1 MPKHFENPTPQPAD
15 NPAQHAAAHAAAQAA
30 DSSTQPADN
39 PAELTVSNPAE
50 ISANTFV
57 AEVDQLEPDTP
68 PAGMWMEAW
77 RRLRVRPLFW
87 ISIIII
93 FLVLLIAAFPG
104 LFTNVDPAEG
114 NLLNSLEGA
123 KPGHPFG
130 FTQQGYDVYARVI
143 YGARASVVVGIS
155 VTFFVTIIGILM
167 GALAG
172 YYGGFLDSL
181 LSRITDIF
189 FAIPLLLAG
198 IVLMQ
203 LFPQRTIGT
212 VILVLSVFGWAQM
225 ARVVR
230 GAVITA
236 KNNDYVLAARAVGKS
251 RISILFTHVLP
262 NCLAPIIV
270 MATTSLG
277 VFIVA
282 EATLSFL
289 GIGLPTTTISWGN
302 DISVAQQ
309 TLRQAPLTLFWPS
322 LALALTVLGFI
333 LLGDALKDALDPKEQ
348 RRGRKG

>member
-1 MPKHFENPTPQPAD
+1 MPKPNT
-15 NPAQHAAAHAAAQAA
+15 AAHANMPVPDNAAGDNAA
-30 DSSTQPADN
+30 LDAARGAAGDAATPEA
-39 PAELTVSNPAE
+39 A
-50 ISANTFV
+50 
-57 AEVDQLEPDTP
+57 VDAA

-77 RRLRVRPLFW
+77 RRLRRRPLFW
-87 ISIIII
+87 SSVVIIV
-93 FLVLLIAAFPG
+93 LVLLVAAFPG
-104 LFTNVDPAEG
+104 LFTNIDPNQG
-114 NLLNSLEGA
+114 DLMNSLEGGQ
-123 KPGHPFG
+123 PGHIFG

-155 VTFFVTIIGILM
+155 VTLLVTLFGIIM
-167 GALAG
+167 GAIAG
-172 YYGGFLDSL
+172 YFGGFWDSI
-181 LSRITDIF
+181 LSRLTDMF

-203 LFPQRTIGT
+203 LFPERTIGT
-212 VILVLSVFGWAQM
+212 VILVLSAFGWPQM

-230 GAVITA
+230 GAVVSA
-236 KNNDYVLAARAVGKS
+236 KNNDYVMAARAIGKS
-251 RISILFTHVLP
+251 RMSILFTHVLP

-289 GIGLPTTTISWGN
+289 GIGLPTTMVSWGN

-322 LALALTVLGFI
+322 LALAITVLGFI

-348 RRGRKG
+348 RNVRA

>member
-1 MPKHFENPTPQPAD
+1 MPKHPENPTAQPTNAGQPD
-15 NPAQHAAAHAAAQAA
+15 IAVNQPTGNPAGRI
-30 DSSTQPADN
+30 T
-39 PAELTVSNPAE
+39 ELTTSNPQE
-50 ISANTFV
+50 NSANTFV
-57 AEVDQLEPDTP
+57 TEIDQLEPDTP

-87 ISIIII
+87 ISVTIIL
-93 FLVLLIAAFPG
+93 LVLLVAAFPG
-104 LFTNVDPAEG
+104 LFTHVDPAEG

-123 KPGHPFG
+123 QPGHPFG

-155 VTFFVTIIGILM
+155 VTLLVTLIGILM

-212 VILVLSVFGWAQM
+212 VILVLSVFGWSQM

-236 KNNDYVLAARAVGKS
+236 KNNDYVLAARAIGKS
-251 RISILFTHVLP
+251 RLSILFTHVLP

>member
-1 MPKHFENPTPQPAD
+1 MPKDNTPTTATT
-15 NPAQHAAAHAAAQAA
+15 AAAAVSTTAAGIV
-30 DSSTQPADN
+30 DT
-39 PAELTVSNPAE
+39 
-50 ISANTFV
+50 
-57 AEVDQLEPDTP
+57 VDQTVPDTP
-68 PAGMWMEAW
+68 LAGMWTEAW
-77 RRLRVRPLFW
+77 RRLRRRPLFW
-87 ISIIII
+87 ISVTIIL
-93 FLVLLIAAFPG
+93 LVLLVAAFPS
-104 LFTNVDPAEG
+104 LFTSVDPAEAD
-114 NLLNSLEGA
+114 LLNSLEGA

-143 YGARASVVVGIS
+143 YGARASVIVGIA
-155 VTFFVTIIGILM
+155 VTFFVTLIGILM

-203 LFPQRTIGT
+203 LFPQRNIGT
-212 VILVLSVFGWAQM
+212 VILVLSVFGWSQM

-230 GAVITA
+230 GAVITV

-251 RISILFTHVLP
+251 RMSILFTHVLP

-289 GIGLPTTTISWGN
+289 GIGLPPTTISWGN

-309 TLRQAPLTLFWPS
+309 TLRQAPFTLFWPS
-322 LALALTVLGFI
+322 FALALTVLGFI

-348 RRGRKG
+348 HRGRKG

>member
-1 MPKHFENPTPQPAD
+1 MPKSTPQPLPEHTVE
-15 NPAQHAAAHAAAQAA
+15 PALQPEV
-30 DSSTQPADN
+30 SSESDVQEDA
-39 PAELTVSNPAE
+39 
-50 ISANTFV
+50 
-57 AEVDQLEPDTP
+57 

-77 RRLRVRPLFW
+77 RRLRRRPLFW
-87 ISIIII
+87 ISVAIIL
-93 FLVLLIAAFPG
+93 LVLLVAAFPR
-104 LFTNVDPAEG
+104 LFTDLDP
-114 NLLNSLEGA
+114 NQSDLMNSLEGSQ
-123 KPGHPFG
+123 PGHIFG

-155 VTFFVTIIGILM
+155 VTLLVTVFGIIM
-167 GALAG
+167 GAIAG
-172 YYGGFLDSL
+172 YFGGFWDAV
-181 LSRITDIF
+181 LSRITDMF

-203 LFPQRTIGT
+203 LFPERTIGT
-212 VILVLSVFGWAQM
+212 VILVLSAFGWPQM

-230 GAVITA
+230 GAVVSA
-236 KNNDYVLAARAVGKS
+236 KNNDYVMAARAIGKS
-251 RISILFTHVLP
+251 RMSILFTHVLP

-289 GIGLPTTTISWGN
+289 GIGLPTTMVSWGN

-322 LALALTVLGFI
+322 LALAITVLGFI

-348 RRGRKG
+348 RNVRA

>member
-15 NPAQHAAAHAAAQAA
+15 DPAQHAAAHAAAQAA

-68 PAGMWMEAW
+68 PAGMWMDAW

-87 ISIIII
+87 ISVIII

>member
-1 MPKHFENPTPQPAD
+1 MPKHPNNPTAKLTTNAGQPDIAVNQPTG
-15 NPAQHAAAHAAAQAA
+15 NPAGRI
-30 DSSTQPADN
+30 T
-39 PAELTVSNPAE
+39 ELTTSNPQE
-50 ISANTFV
+50 NSANTFV
-57 AEVDQLEPDTP
+57 AEIDQLEPDTP

-87 ISIIII
+87 ISVTIIL
-93 FLVLLIAAFPG
+93 LVLLVAAFPG
-104 LFTNVDPAEG
+104 LFTHVDPAEG

-123 KPGHPFG
+123 QPGHPFG

-143 YGARASVVVGIS
+143 YGARASVVIGIS
-155 VTFFVTIIGILM
+155 VTLLVTLIGILM

-212 VILVLSVFGWAQM
+212 VILVLSVFGWSQM

-236 KNNDYVLAARAVGKS
+236 KNNDYVLAARAIGKS
-251 RISILFTHVLP
+251 RLSIHYLP
-262 NCLAPIIV
+262 GRLHRRRGHPLLPRYRPAHHHYQ
-270 MATTSLG
+270 LG
-277 VFIVA
+277 
-282 EATLSFL
+282 
-289 GIGLPTTTISWGN
+289 
-302 DISVAQQ
+302 QRH
-309 TLRQAPLTLFWPS
+309 LRRPANTPPSPAHPL
-322 LALALTVLGFI
+322 LALPRPRSHRARLHPAG
-333 LLGDALKDALDPKEQ
+333 
-348 RRGRKG
+348 

>member
-1 MPKHFENPTPQPAD
+1 MPKHPNNPTAKLTTNAGQPDIAVNQPTG
-15 NPAQHAAAHAAAQAA
+15 NPAGRI
-30 DSSTQPADN
+30 T
-39 PAELTVSNPAE
+39 ELTTSNPQE
-50 ISANTFV
+50 NSANTFV
-57 AEVDQLEPDTP
+57 AEIDQLEPDTP

-87 ISIIII
+87 ISVTIIL
-93 FLVLLIAAFPG
+93 LVLLVAAFPG
-104 LFTNVDPAEG
+104 LFTHVDPAEG

-123 KPGHPFG
+123 QPGHPFG

-143 YGARASVVVGIS
+143 YGARASVIVGIS
-155 VTFFVTIIGILM
+155 VTLLVTLIGIFM

-212 VILVLSVFGWAQM
+212 VILVLSVFGWSQM

-236 KNNDYVLAARAVGKS
+236 KNNDYVLAARAIGKS
-251 RISILFTHVLP
+251 RLSILFTHVLP

>member
-1 MPKHFENPTPQPAD
+1 MCIR
-15 NPAQHAAAHAAAQAA
+15 
-30 DSSTQPADN
+30 DS
-39 PAELTVSNPAE
+39 
-50 ISANTFV
+50 
-57 AEVDQLEPDTP
+57 
-68 PAGMWMEAW
+68 
-77 RRLRVRPLFW
+77 
-87 ISIIII
+87 
-93 FLVLLIAAFPG
+93 
-104 LFTNVDPAEG
+104 
-114 NLLNSLEGA
+114 
-123 KPGHPFG
+123 
-130 FTQQGYDVYARVI
+130 I
-143 YGARASVVVGIS
+143 YGARASVIVGIA
-155 VTFFVTIIGILM
+155 VTFFVTLIGILM

-203 LFPQRTIGT
+203 LFPQRNIGT
-212 VILVLSVFGWAQM
+212 VILVLSVFGWSQM

-230 GAVITA
+230 GAVITV

-251 RISILFTHVLP
+251 RMSILFTHVLP

-289 GIGLPTTTISWGN
+289 GIGLPPTTISWGN

-309 TLRQAPLTLFWPS
+309 TLRQAPFTLFWPS
-322 LALALTVLGFI
+322 FALALTVLGLSLI
-333 LLGDALKDALDPKEQ
+333 HI
-348 RRGRKG
+348 

>member
-87 ISIIII
+87 ISVIII

-277 VFIVA
+277 VFIVV

>member
-1 MPKHFENPTPQPAD
+1 
-15 NPAQHAAAHAAAQAA
+15 
-30 DSSTQPADN
+30 
-39 PAELTVSNPAE
+39 
-50 ISANTFV
+50 
-57 AEVDQLEPDTP
+57 
-68 PAGMWMEAW
+68 
-77 RRLRVRPLFW
+77 
-87 ISIIII
+87 
-93 FLVLLIAAFPG
+93 
-104 LFTNVDPAEG
+104 
-114 NLLNSLEGA
+114 
-123 KPGHPFG
+123 
-130 FTQQGYDVYARVI
+130 
-143 YGARASVVVGIS
+143 
-155 VTFFVTIIGILM
+155 M

-181 LSRITDIF
+181 LSRIADIF

-212 VILVLSVFGWAQM
+212 VILVLSVFGWSQM

-236 KNNDYVLAARAVGKS
+236 KNNDYVLAARAIGKS
-251 RISILFTHVLP
+251 RLSILFTHVLP